1 MLVLTR
7 KQDEMIQIGADIVIK
22 VISAGK
28 GKVKIGVDAPA
39 EVRVMRAE
47 LADEVKAQ
55 RLAATPVVPSIAAPS
70 IAKPAVTAA
79 APLAG
84 RLKLRAAS

>member
-7 KQDEMIQIGADIVIK
+7 KQDEMIQIGQDIVVK

-28 GKVKIGVDAPA
+28 GKVKIGIDAPA

-47 LADEVKAQ
+47 LADEVKAK
-55 RLAATPVVPSIAAPS
+55 RLAPAA
-70 IAKPAVTAA
+70 IPAPTVTAA
-79 APLAG
+79 APLSS
-84 RLKLRAAS
+84 RMKLRAAC

>member
-7 KQDEMIQIGADIVIK
+7 KQDEMIQIGSDIVIK

-55 RLAATPVVPSIAAPS
+55 RLAAV
-70 IAKPAVTAA
+70 AKPAVTAAVTTA

-84 RLKLRAAS
+84 RLKLRTAS